1 MGLNLSNKLINTDT
15 IKCDET
21 FFVTLALSAS
31 PDIQENPVDIVL
43 MLDRSGS
50 MLGLPL
56 AEVKIAAK
64 KFVDII
70 DEATNNGV
78 ATGTIAG
85 GSRIGIVSFAGTA
98 TKDALLTTDVA
109 TLKTAIDNITSSS
122 LTNHAD
128 AFTKCMELFD
138 PLSPN
143 KKVMI
148 MFTDGK
154 TTVGGNA
161 NIQASIAKALGITI
175 YCIGLLGSGGIDI
188 SALNDWASDPDSSY
202 VFIVPTPQDLE
213 TIFEELAANISKT
226 GATNIVI
233 DEVLNPLFNIV
244 NLTPPNKG
252 NASLINPTTIKWTID
267 ELGKSSLES
276 ATLIFEVK
284 YTGESSIIT
293 NVNDS
298 ITYTDNENNV
308 ANFQNPEITIN
319 CEQIFEV
326 NPCPEP
332 QVIDFDPYVDY
343 LEYSL
348 DDYTI
353 ENLGRVLSLNLTL
366 KNVMPN
372 RKVAVAIT
380 LNELIGES
388 TEIKKA
394 TKFITVPMH
403 NNSTCEDVK
412 LTDIVFVLPEEDGDG
427 LCEGKRYTARVFA
440 NYIDFSTIC

>member
-1 MGLNLSNKLINTDT
+1 MGLNLSNKLIDKDT

-56 AEVKIAAK
+56 QEVKIAAK

-70 DEATNNGV
+70 DQATNG
-78 ATGTIAG
+78 TPIGTIGG
-85 GSRIGIVSFAGTA
+85 GSRIGIVSFAGIA
-98 TKDALLTTDVA
+98 TKDAPLTTDVA

-122 LTNHAD
+122 LTNHSE
-128 AFTKCMELFD
+128 AFTKGMELFD
-138 PLSPN
+138 PLSSN

-148 MFTDGK
+148 MFTDGR

-161 NIQASIAKALGITI
+161 NIQASIAKALGINI

-188 SALNDWASDPDSSY
+188 SALNSWSSDPDSSY
-202 VFIVPTPQDLE
+202 VFIAPTPQDLE
-213 TIFEELAANISKT
+213 TIFEELAANITKT

-244 NLTPPNKG
+244 NITPPDKG

-267 ELGKSSLES
+267 ELGKTNLES
-276 ATLIFEVK
+276 ATLIFEAQ
-284 YTGESSIIT
+284 YTGDASIIT
-293 NVNDS
+293 NVNES
-298 ITYTDNENNV
+298 ITYSDNENNV

-319 CEQIFEV
+319 CAEVFDV

-332 QVIDFDPYVDY
+332 QVIDFEPYVES

-348 DDYTI
+348 DDHTI
-353 ENLGRVLSLNLTL
+353 ESLGRILSLTL
-366 KNVMPN
+366 MLKDVLPN
-372 RKVAVAIT
+372 RKVGVAII
-380 LNELIGES
+380 LNELVDDNI
-388 TEIKKA
+388 EIKKS
-394 TKFITVPMH
+394 TKFISVPEH
-403 NNSTCEDVK
+403 SSDTCENVK
-412 LTDIVFVLPEEDGDG
+412 LTNIRFVLPEESNT
-427 LCEGKRYTARVFA
+427 LCEPKKYTARVFA